1 MSLVQHV
8 SAVEG
13 TDREPDVF
21 DDIASLQLS
30 RVGSRQRRLSLS
42 YDPILPLLQ
51 AYEQDVKKLEPVG
64 AYVVSTEKRIGEN
77 YN

>member
-13 TDREPDVF
+13 PDRDCDVF

-30 RVGSRQRRLSLS
+30 RTTSRQRRTSIS
-42 YDPILPLLQ
+42 YDPVPVHAL
-51 AYEQDVKKLEPVG
+51 EQENKKLEPVG
-64 AYVVSTEKRIGEN
+64 AYEVSIKKRLGE
-77 YN
+77 